1 MASHPASHS
10 GDQHPSSGSVS
21 PTDDAKGVL
30 IVDDE
35 KPICAMVGE
44 ILSSSGYTV
53 WQANSGPKALEIWEA
68 HGSEIGLILLDVVMP
83 SMDGLTLL
91 ATLRRQKVTADI
103 VLVSGRL
110 DEDTRWLASE
120 SGCHYLPKP
129 FEVSELTRLTFEILG
144 PASSSPPR

>member
-10 GDQHPSSGSVS
+10 RDQRPAAGPV
-21 PTDDAKGVL
+21 PPNDGAKGVL

-35 KPICAMVGE
+35 KPICAMVSE

-53 WQANSGPKALEIWEA
+53 WQANSGPKALEVWAA

-83 SMDGLTLL
+83 AMDGLTLL
-91 ATLRRQKVTADI
+91 STLRRQKVTADI

-129 FEVSELTRLTFEILG
+129 FEVSELTRLTFELLG
-144 PASSSPPR
+144 PGGSPPPS